1 MITSILD
8 IPSYLIRE
16 YLTGWTIILFIVII
30 IYFVALRK
38 YYLNKE
44 SFNNEDMINNE
55 TIKTNNK
62 DNKKKINKKKNKKNI
77 TKKDKIEGFEIN
89 NNSNNANSNKN
100 TTLNTNLLNNTNT
113 DTDLLEVFEFINTT
127 LFDNLKRDYGLIGQ
141 EIVALSDSLEEV
153 QGLVDRVTVE
163 VNSGDE
169 TKRTLRVHVGSQSV
183 DLNNIREVTDPKV
196 GAADTV
202 DDVI

>member
-1 MITSILD
+1 MTRIPAATTPPATAGGSSNDITSFNTDEFLKLMITELQNQD
-8 IPSYLIRE
+8 P
-16 YLTGWTIILFIVII
+16 
-30 IYFVALRK
+30 
-38 YYLNKE
+38 LNP
-44 SFNNEDMINNE
+44 M
-55 TIKTNNK
+55 
-62 DNKKKINKKKNKKNI
+62 DN
-77 TKKDKIEGFEIN
+77 
-89 NNSNNANSNKN
+89 SQ
-100 TTLNTNLLNNTNT
+100 LLNQIGQIRDIGATE
-113 DTDLLEVFEFINTT
+113 LLSAT
-127 LFDNLKRDYGLIGQ
+127 LASVQTGQNLATASGLIGQ